1 MAEIT
6 DLWQNG
12 EKQEESA
19 KRITAKIE
27 ELGLKRE
34 DFVCMGNNI
43 QTGITT
49 YTNDAEIVKRVRDFY
64 G

>member
-43 QTGITT
+43 LHYI
-49 YTNDAEIVKRVRDFY
+49 YEY
-64 G
+64 HLL